1 MADNEILVV
10 REAYDRA
17 HASDGESRFGAYLRQ
32 HARYFDDDKGL
43 TTDPVEFASAA
54 FAIARTPIM
63 GPPYVG
69 THPRVVHLDQ
79 VWDFNDRCGVS
90 LGFALPTAE
99 RVADLLP
106 FDVTGWQRED
116 GRGRFYAPERLDRI
130 SGYTQLVVRIP
141 FPAELLPAPAYTWM
155 REPDV
160 DVAKRAVRTIC
171 NHTNSLLTRL
181 TSHLDTDRGM

>member
-32 HARYFDDDKGL
+32 HARYFEEDKGL

-69 THPRVVHLDQ
+69 THPRVVQLDQ

-99 RVADLLP
+99 CMANLLP
-106 FDVTGWQRED
+106 FDVVGWQRED
-116 GRGRFYAPERLDRI
+116 GLGPFYAPERLDRI
-130 SGYTQLVVRIP
+130 SCYTQLFVRIP
-141 FPAELLPAPAYTWM
+141 FPAELLPAPDYTWM

-171 NHTNSLLTRL
+171 NHANSLLVRL
-181 TSHLDTDRGM
+181 ISHLDCERDM